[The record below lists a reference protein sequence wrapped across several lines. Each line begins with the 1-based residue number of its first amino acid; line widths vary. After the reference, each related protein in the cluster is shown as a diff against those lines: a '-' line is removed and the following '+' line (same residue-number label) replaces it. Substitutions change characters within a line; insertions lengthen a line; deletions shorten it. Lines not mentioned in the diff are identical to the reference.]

1 MTQQTMTKRT
11 AALVP
16 WQWSD
21 ELPTSRHGE
30 GVSRPQSGIKTREY
44 RVLVFKPGS
53 QPMTW
58 ITRAESPRHAIRYA
72 QARWPGAEV
81 EVA

>member
-1 MTQQTMTKRT
+1 MPDTVGAM
-11 AALVP
+11 LP
-16 WQWSD
+16 WQWRED
-21 ELPTSRHGE
+21 EPTSKHGD
-30 GVSRPQSGIKTREY
+30 GISRPKPKARTKE
-44 RVLVFKPGS
+44 FKLLIYPQGA

-58 ITRAESPRHAIRYA
+58 ITRAESKRHAIKYA

>member
-1 MTQQTMTKRT
+1 MTQQIMTKRT

-16 WQWSD
+16 WQWNE
-21 ELPTSRHGE
+21 ELPTSQHGE

-44 RVLVFKPGS
+44 RVLVFKPGAR
-53 QPMTW
+53 PMTW
-58 ITRAESPRHAIRYA
+58 ITRAESTRHAIRYA
-72 QARWPGAEV
+72 QARWPDAEV

>member
-1 MTQQTMTKRT
+1 MTKRT

-16 WQWSD
+16 WQWDD

-30 GVSRPQSGIKTREY
+30 GVSRPRPGITTREF
-44 RVLVFKPGS
+44 RLLVLKPNA
-53 QPMTW
+53 QPLTW
-58 ITRAESPRHAIRYA
+58 ITRAESKRHAIGYA
-72 QARWPGAEV
+72 QARWPGAAV

>member
-1 MTQQTMTKRT
+1 MTKRT

-30 GVSRPQSGIKTREY
+30 GVSRPRSGISTREF
-44 RVLVFKPGS
+44 RLLVFKPNAGP
-53 QPMTW
+53 PMTW
-58 ITRAESPRHAIRYA
+58 ITRAESKRHAIGYA
-72 QARWPGAEV
+72 QARWPGAVV
-81 EVA
+81 ELA